1 MSAPLGG
8 PPIVGIVGLKDSG
21 KTSVAVGL
29 VAELRRRGRRVMVV
43 KHGHRFRLD
52 HEGTDSW
59 RFREEAGAE
68 RVVLAGPDDLALLG
82 DWGPG
87 KELSL
92 DEIVARYLPD
102 ADLVVAEGYK
112 AARVPKIEVYRP
124 AAHAEPLYS
133 PGSEDAGL
141 YLAIVT
147 DALDL
152 EADVPVLDM
161 NRPDLSGAL
170 ADLVERSLLG
180 GAGSG

>member
-1 MSAPLGG
+1 M
-8 PPIVGIVGLKDSG
+8 
-21 KTSVAVGL
+21 
-29 VAELRRRGRRVMVV
+29 
-43 KHGHRFRLD
+43 
-52 HEGTDSW
+52 
-59 RFREEAGAE
+59 
-68 RVVLAGPDDLALLG
+68 LAGPDDLALLG

-87 KELSL
+87 EELSL
-92 DEIVARYLPD
+92 IEIVTRYLPD

-124 AAHAEPLYS
+124 SAHSAPLYS

-161 NRPDLSGAL
+161 NRPDLGGLL
-170 ADLVERSLLG
+170 ADLVERSLLA